1 MNSFL
6 TTSYRIWGFFVFI
19 FMLSKNQVQE
29 LKEII
34 KEDFGQDLS
43 EKEVF
48 EIGQNLV
55 NFFEILIEQTYEKNN
70 QKS

>member
-1 MNSFL
+1 
-6 TTSYRIWGFFVFI
+6 
-19 FMLSKNQVQE
+19 MLSKNQVQE